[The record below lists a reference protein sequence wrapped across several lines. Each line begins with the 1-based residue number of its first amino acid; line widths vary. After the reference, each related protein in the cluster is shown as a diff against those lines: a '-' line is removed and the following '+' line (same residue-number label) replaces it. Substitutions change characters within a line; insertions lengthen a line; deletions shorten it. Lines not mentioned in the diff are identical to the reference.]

1 MEPGEHPSLWENKMK
16 AWMEAYEDAGSNQYS
31 EDVQILLRVKEAGD
45 GKTLAYNTHTATF
58 KPPVEVAGTDT
69 VTYKHLSSNCLSRQ
83 HTHSLYTHIASANI
97 SVSLFPHVLLSLPS
111 PEPGSEEQEDPE
123 GSEGL
128 GSRLPHHRVQGQ
140 VHAATAV

>member
-69 VTYKHLSSNCLSRQ
+69 VTYKHVSSIVPEQTAYTVC
-83 HTHSLYTHIASANI
+83 THVLPLQI
-97 SVSLFPHVLLSLPS
+97 SVSLFPHVLFSLPS

>member
-97 SVSLFPHVLLSLPS
+97 SVSQPLSSCPVVS
-111 PEPGSEEQEDPE
+111 P
-123 GSEGL
+123 L
-128 GSRLPHHRVQGQ
+128 SRARFRR
-140 VHAATAV
+140 TRRS